1 MSLIFPAIFQVK
13 QDPDSNMWIPL
24 CKETCWALF
33 HVFKITINNLA
44 GCDIGDASVVAACEA
59 AGLGPE
65 DPLADA
71 CAFGFG
77 WAFNKECKHLM
88 DEGLSMTYDACM
100 DHVC

>member
-1 MSLIFPAIFQVK
+1 
-13 QDPDSNMWIPL
+13 MWIPL
-24 CKETCWALF
+24 CKQTCWALF

-71 CAFGFG
+71 CAIGFG
-77 WAFNKECKHLM
+77 WAFNHECKKLM
-88 DEGLSMTYDACM
+88 DEGLSMTYDACK